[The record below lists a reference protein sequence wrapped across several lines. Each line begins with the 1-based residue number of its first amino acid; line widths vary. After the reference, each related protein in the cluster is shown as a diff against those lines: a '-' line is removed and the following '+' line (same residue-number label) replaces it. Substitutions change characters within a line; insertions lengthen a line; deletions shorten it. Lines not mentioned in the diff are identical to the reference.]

1 MYETF
6 ERFLLISVALVVFIV
21 IFLAIN
27 FRIVQPYQR
36 AVMTSMGSISNVS
49 GSGVNITFWP
59 FTDRHVYDVTN
70 QVILFNGEESMTAA
84 TKDLQDATLGVS
96 INYHLDA
103 NKLKEIYLNYGDD
116 YVEKIVKPMILDSV
130 KSASSEF
137 TAEELVTKRQEFV
150 ISSEKI
156 LKEKMNSVYM
166 VLEKVAIT
174 NVKFSDSF
182 NGAIEAKV
190 RTQQE
195 AEQAKNELKKTEYE
209 SQQKITRSKAEAET
223 IRIQAE
229 AIQSQGGAEYVN
241 LKAVEKWN
249 GVLPVSFV
257 PGSALP
263 FLNIK

>member
-1 MYETF
+1 MTKAEWFVTLF
-6 ERFLLISVALVVFIV
+6 IGFVVILVVFL
-21 IFLAIN
+21 FIN
-27 FRIVQPYQR
+27 LRIIQPYQR
-36 AVMTSMGSISNVS
+36 SVMTSLGQIQYVADP
-49 GSGVNITFWP
+49 GVNITFWP
-59 FTDRHVYDVTN
+59 FTSRHTYDVTN
-70 QVILFNGEESMTAA
+70 QVILFKDAEQMTSA

-96 INYHLDA
+96 VNYHLDQ

-130 KSASSEF
+130 KSASSQY

-150 ISSEKI
+150 ITSEKI
-156 LKEKMNSVYM
+156 LGAKMKSIYM
-166 VLEKVAIT
+166 VLEKIAIT

-182 NGAIEAKV
+182 NSAIEAKV

-195 AEQAKNELKKTEYE
+195 AEQAKNELKKAEYE
-209 SQQKITRSKAEAET
+209 SQQKVTRAKAEAET

-249 GVLPVSFV
+249 GVLPQQFIPGQTV
-257 PGSALP
+257 PFINL
-263 FLNIK
+263 K

>member
-1 MYETF
+1 MKV
-6 ERFLLISVALVVFIV
+6 ISIRVVV
-21 IFLAIN
+21 IFLFLFLFLGIN
-27 FRIVQPYQR
+27 LRIIQPYER
-36 AVMTSMGSISNVS
+36 AVITSLGQIKAVADPGLSL
-49 GSGVNITFWP
+49 TFWP
-59 FTDRHVYDVTN
+59 FTSRHIYDVTN
-70 QVILFNGEESMTAA
+70 QVILFKDAEQMASA
-84 TKDLQDATLGVS
+84 TKDLQDASLSVS
-96 INYHLDA
+96 VNFHLDS
-103 NKLKEIYLNYGDD
+103 NRLKEIYLNYGDD

-130 KSASSEF
+130 KSASSYF
-137 TAEELVTKRQEFV
+137 TAEELITKRQSFV
-150 ISSEKI
+150 ALSEKI
-156 LKEKMNSVYM
+156 LSAKMKTTYM

-182 NGAIEAKV
+182 NSAIEAKV

-195 AEQAKNELKKTEYE
+195 AEQAKNELKKAEYE

-257 PGSALP
+257 PGSSLP

>member
-1 MYETF
+1 MEKLFWFVVGIVVIVFTF
-6 ERFLLISVALVVFIV
+6 LV
-21 IFLAIN
+21 IN

-36 AVMTSMGSISNVS
+36 AVMTSMGSISSVS

-59 FTDRHVYDVTN
+59 FTERHVYDVTN
-70 QVILFNGEESMTAA
+70 QVILFKDADSMSAA

-96 INYHLDA
+96 VNYHLNA
-103 NKLKEIYLNYGDD
+103 SKLSDIYLNYGDD

-130 KSASSEF
+130 KSASSQY
-137 TAEELVTKRQEFV
+137 TAEELITKRQDFV
-150 ISSEKI
+150 SSSEKI
-156 LKEKMNSVYM
+156 LREKMGSVYM

-174 NVKFSDSF
+174 NVRFSDSF

-249 GVLPVSFV
+249 GALPVTFV

>member
-1 MYETF
+1 MTKF
-6 ERFLLISVALVVFIV
+6 EGLVYSAVAVGAFILLFLI
-21 IFLAIN
+21 IN
-27 FRIVQPYQR
+27 LRIIQPYQR
-36 AVMTSMGSISNVS
+36 AVMTSLGQIQSVADP
-49 GSGVNITFWP
+49 GVNITFFP
-59 FTDRHVYDVTN
+59 FTSRHTYDVTN
-70 QVILFNGEESMTAA
+70 QVILFKDAESMTAA
-84 TKDLQDATLGVS
+84 TKDLQDASLGVS
-96 INYHLDA
+96 VNYHLDA

-130 KSASSEF
+130 KSASSQF

-156 LKEKMNSVYM
+156 LKEKMKAVYM
-166 VLEKVAIT
+166 VLEKIAIT

-182 NGAIEAKV
+182 NSAIEAKV

-241 LKAVEKWN
+241 LKAVEKWD
-249 GVLPVSFV
+249 GKLPVTFV